1 VTVRVSLVIPV
12 RNEAA
17 TIGELLE
24 TIDAQTRR
32 PDEVV
37 IVDGGSQDDTVAR
50 ARAKSRDQGTVRV
63 IEAGPATPG
72 RGRNVGIA
80 AAQHEWIALTDA
92 GIRLDPL
99 WLERLLEALARD
111 PSVGVVYG
119 AVEPIVDSFL
129 TRCAD
134 LAYVSAPR
142 ERAGRLM
149 RGPSIASCLV
159 RKSAWS
165 AAGEFPDLRAA
176 EDLIFME
183 ALAAKGVPV
192 GWAPEAVVRWRLAP
206 TLGATFRRFEL
217 YSRHNVW
224 AGRQR
229 YWHYGVARQYAL
241 AALVV
246 LAALVAGPAWLLLLP
261 LGLLARA
268 LKSIGQRRPG
278 RRFWSALAPSQV
290 AGVMAL
296 LLVLDA
302 ATFAG
307 WLRAWVTPPS
317 NS

>member
-1 VTVRVSLVIPV
+1 MTVRVSLVIPV

-24 TIDAQTRR
+24 TIAAQTRR

-99 WLERLLEALARD
+99 WLERLHEAQARD
-111 PSVGVVYG
+111 PSVGIVYG
-119 AVEPIVDSFL
+119 AFEPIVDSFL

-134 LAYVSAPR
+134 LAYVAAPR

-149 RGPSIASCLV
+149 RGPFIASCLV

-183 ALAAKGVPV
+183 ALAAKGVPA

-217 YSRHNVW
+217 YSRHNAW

-229 YWHYGVARQYAL
+229 HWHYGVARQYAL

-246 LAALVAGPAWLLLLP
+246 LAALVAGPVWLVLLP

-278 RRFWSALAPSQV
+278 RRFWPALAPSQV

-296 LLVLDA
+296 LLLIDA

-307 WLRAWVTPPS
+307 WLRAWVSSPS